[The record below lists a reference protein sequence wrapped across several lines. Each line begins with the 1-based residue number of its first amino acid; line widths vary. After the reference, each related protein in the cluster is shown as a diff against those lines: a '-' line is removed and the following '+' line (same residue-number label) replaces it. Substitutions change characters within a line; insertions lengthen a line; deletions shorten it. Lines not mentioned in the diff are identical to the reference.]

1 MRTVALID
9 YGSGNL
15 RSAEKAL
22 WAAARLAGQRRDIR
36 ATCEPDFVAQADAIL
51 LPGVGAFRACMAA
64 LTARPGLIEA
74 LNTAVIGRGVPFLGV
89 CVGMQLLATR
99 GLEFGETPG
108 LGWIEGEVKRL
119 APHDRRAKVP
129 HVGWNEVQAL
139 RPHPLL
145 GSHAPDSQA
154 PDSQPPDSRAPGT
167 HMYFTHSYAFHP
179 AEAEAEAAR
188 TDHGGPVCAMVVKN
202 NIAGVQ
208 FHPEKSQAAG
218 LALIARFLEWRP

>member
-74 LNTAVIGRGVPFLGV
+74 LNVAVIRRGVPFLGV

-119 APHDRRAKVP
+119 DPHDRRAKVP
-129 HVGWNEVQAL
+129 HVGWNEVQVL

-145 GSHAPDSQA
+145 ADHVQDSQA
-154 PDSQPPDSRAPGT
+154 LGT

-202 NIAGVQ
+202 NIAGAQ